1 MPDIRYIC
9 ASDLHLGAD
18 NSLLT
23 HLGSKIGEVDPHQRS
38 EVLEGLANCLRELVR
53 HNKGLTKPTLIL
65 NGDLLELALAEDNI
79 ALMAFER
86 FVELMFPSNG
96 EQLIDTKIIF
106 IPGNHDHHLWETA
119 RETQYVEF
127 LQGKRNRKPHGD
139 LPSPWHTTK
148 MLTPDLVDSYLLNAV
163 IRRHSHLTERGAHV
177 GIAYPNLCLLNDD
190 ESKSVIFSHGHFV
203 ESIYTLM
210 TTIGDFVF
218 PRRKAPEQI
227 WNIET
232 ENFAWIDF
240 FWSAMGR
247 SGEVGKDIER
257 MYDMLLVPEARSRL
271 IDQLVCAGGQHWFR
285 RWPRLG
291 ERLALLFAPIISRAL
306 ERVGVFE
313 KTQVGNVLTQ
323 DARQGLKAYIEGPLA
338 TQILTEYRRPIQAQ
352 TTFVFGHTHKP
363 FSASLNF
370 SNFPRAVSVYPTPG
384 LLESQQQG
392 VSILYG
398 ELRAGPRL
406 GHVLGQRGADY
417 RERQQNSTEWTHRCF
432 LRFDL
437 SLPHAVKTGCRSTA
451 AGGGNS
457 ANGPSIAN
465 IANNF
470 ECCGRSLCGSLF
482 VTHRWELALRAT

>member
-23 HLGSKIGEVDPHQRS
+23 HLGSKIGEVDPHQPS

-53 HNKGLTKPTLIL
+53 HNKGLAKPTLIL

-86 FVELMFPSNG
+86 FIELTFPANG
-96 EQLIDTKIIF
+96 DQLIDTKIIF

-127 LQGKRNRKPHGD
+127 LQGKRSRKPHGD
-139 LPSPWHTTK
+139 LPPPWHTTK

-163 IRRHSHLTERGAHV
+163 IRRHSHLTERGVHV

-218 PRRKAPEQI
+218 PRRRAPEQI
-227 WNIET
+227 WNLET

-257 MYDMLLVPEARSRL
+257 MYDMLLVPGARSRL
-271 IDQLVCAGGQHWFR
+271 IAQLARAGGQHWFR
-285 RWPRLG
+285 RWPKLG

-338 TQILTEYRRPIQAQ
+338 KQISGEYRKPMQAQ

-370 SNFPRAVSVYPTPG
+370 ANFPRAVSVYNSGGWVVDTMTAEPMHG
-384 LLESQQQG
+384 GAIVLADERLNV
-392 VSILYG
+392 VSIRMYNEG
-398 ELRAGPRL
+398 EN
-406 GHVLGQRGADY
+406 QRGLPVKVEALDDSENPLYDHIQHIVKDDQDPWLSFSRVVAGNVDMY
-417 RERQQNSTEWTHRCF
+417 RK
-432 LRFDL
+432 RFRDRL
-437 SLPHAVKTGCRSTA
+437 NLVK
-451 AGGGNS
+451 
-457 ANGPSIAN
+457 
-465 IANNF
+465 
-470 ECCGRSLCGSLF
+470 
-482 VTHRWELALRAT
+482 